1 VIRAV
6 IRKDSTM
13 RSKLIVIALASV
25 LGACETANSPME
37 ADRGVVPTNIPV
49 VTTAEYVFDAAIAG
63 GALAPGESQRLDGWF
78 KGLGLAY
85 GDSVYLD
92 GDYGGR
98 ARSQVADIVGR
109 YGMLMA
115 AGAPVTAGAVSPDT
129 VRVVVSRR
137 RAEVPNC
144 PNWGRSDE
152 PDWKNHSFP
161 GLGCSVNSNLAAMV
175 ADPVDLI
182 HGREGATVTSTE
194 TVTRSIETYR
204 KVAPTGS
211 GALKSV
217 STKGN

>member
-1 VIRAV
+1 
-6 IRKDSTM
+6 M
-13 RSKLIVIALASV
+13 RSTLIVIAIASV
-25 LGACETANSPME
+25 LTACETPNSSMS
-37 ADRGVVPTNIPV
+37 ADRGVAIANIPV
-49 VTTAEYVFDAAIAG
+49 VTTAEYAFDAAIAG

-109 YGMLMA
+109 YGLLMA

-144 PNWGRSDE
+144 PNWGDSNE
-152 PDWKNHSFP
+152 PNWKNHSFP
-161 GLGCSVNSNLAAMV
+161 GLGCAVNGNLAAMV

-182 HGREGATVTSTE
+182 HGREGATITSTE
-194 TVTRSIETYR
+194 TVTRSLETYR

-211 GALKSV
+211 KSLQNIN
-217 STKGN
+217 TKGN